1 MNSTPRLI
9 LYLMVLTISAC
20 RTSDPEPAVA
30 EPWNE
35 LPAFTYFH
43 RNAVGSGI
51 WNDQL
56 FVLTEFT
63 LAEVKPDGSAFLRLL
78 PLRARFP
85 LPMTQDYIVLYQAD
99 PAGLVFIPTS
109 RPDAAPD
116 DRVTIRFDELGYG
129 NGITIEQFLSKQNV
143 AVNSNGQLLLPLRN
157 SSEQEALFLF
167 NVGLS
172 TDRQRVEE
180 VTYQKIDNYPDYAYA
195 STIRPMGKDFLV
207 SLTSTIGYTF
217 KVYPDG
223 QTKKVSDNQIFS
235 VYPDKN
241 QWYAA
246 VTGGGTWLS
255 EDNGET
261 WATFTS
267 DYHSLG
273 IPDITIMQGNTDI
286 SGRRVLWNNF
296 EFYEVTARTDKPGF
310 ENRRLNKDGLEGHL
324 LLEFREWR
332 GRVYA
337 ITPTGVF
344 SRSIDDFFSQAE

>member
-1 MNSTPRLI
+1 
-9 LYLMVLTISAC
+9 MVLIISAC
-20 RTSDPEPAVA
+20 RTSDSEPTVA

-51 WNDQL
+51 WHDQL

-63 LAEVKPDGSAFLRLL
+63 LAEVNPDGSALYRLL

-85 LPMTQDYIVLYQAD
+85 LPMTQEYIVLYQAD

-116 DRVTIRFDELGYG
+116 GRVTILFNELGYG
-129 NGITIEQFLSKQNV
+129 NGITIEQLLSKQNV

-167 NVGLS
+167 NVRLS
-172 TDRQRVEE
+172 TD
-180 VTYQKIDNYPDYAYA
+180 
-195 STIRPMGKDFLV
+195 S
-207 SLTSTIGYTF
+207 
-217 KVYPDG
+217 
-223 QTKKVSDNQIFS
+223 QTKKVSVNQIFR

-273 IPDITIMQGNTDI
+273 IPDITIMQGNTYI
-286 SGRRVLWNNF
+286 SGRRVLWNLF

-310 ENRRLNKDGLEGHL
+310 ENRRLDKDGLEGHL
-324 LLEFREWR
+324 LLELREWR